1 MLSAK
6 SDCMQMSS
14 RQMSVLHLQAV
25 YHALTSA
32 TSTIIRKQIPFI
44 EARDR

>member
-1 MLSAK
+1 
-6 SDCMQMSS
+6 MQMSS

-25 YHALTSA
+25 YHALKSA